1 MIKYVMKYWY
11 YALLAPLFMIGEV
24 CMDLLQPQFMSKIID
39 DGVNGLSNGG
49 NPDLNVIINNGLIMI
64 GLVIIGGICG
74 VLSGVFANLCSQNFS
89 NDLRTDCFKRVMH
102 FSFEQTDDFSIGSLV
117 TRITN
122 DVTQIQNLVSQLI
135 RGFVRTSFLFIGGI
149 LCMLLLNLNF
159 GLVLACSLPLVII
172 FVFVFIK
179 TASPKF
185 KELQR
190 KIDDVN
196 SVMQENVGATRVV
209 KAYVK
214 EKYEEKRFEAAN
226 ENLVKTQ
233 RYVLKLFS
241 FMSPITNIIL
251 NISIVAIIYV
261 GSINVKLDNGMTT
274 GNIMAA
280 ITYISR
286 IMMAILNMA
295 NLFQTASRA
304 LASSARVKQILNT
317 LPVITDG
324 GFNKPTEVVG
334 EIEFKNVC
342 FAYPDQMDVEVL
354 KNLNYKINSGETIG
368 ILGSTGCGK
377 SSLIQLIPRFYDV
390 SSGEVLVDN
399 VNVKEYDVDYLR
411 SKVAVALQ
419 KSELFSKTIYENI
432 ALSKKDA
439 SFAEVEEAAKIACA
453 DDFINRQPE
462 GYYTLVAEKG
472 MSLSG
477 GQKQRISIARTILK
491 NSEIIIFDDATSA
504 LDLKTEANLYKNL
517 NSKYAK
523 TTKIIIAQRISSVR
537 NADRIMVID
546 KGTIADIGNHNELL
560 ERCSI
565 YQEIYNSQLKGAVS
579 ND

>member
-24 CMDLLQPQFMSKIID
+24 CMDLLQPQFMSRIID
-39 DGVNGLSNGG
+39 DGVNGLNNGG

-74 VLSGVFANLCSQNFS
+74 VLSGIFANLCSQNFS

-149 LCMLLLNLNF
+149 LCMLLLNINF
-159 GLVLACSLPLVII
+159 GVVLACSLPLVVV

-196 SVMQENVGATRVV
+196 SVMQENVGAARVV

-214 EKYEEKRFEAAN
+214 EDYEEERFEKAN

-261 GSINVKLDNGMTT
+261 GSINVQLDNGMTT

-286 IMMAILNMA
+286 IMVAILNMA

-304 LASSARVKQILNT
+304 LASTARVKQILNT

-324 GFNKPTEVVG
+324 GFNAVTKVAG
-334 EIEFKNVC
+334 EIEFRNVS
-342 FAYPDQMDVEVL
+342 FAYPDQKDVEVL
-354 KNLNYKINSGETIG
+354 KNLNFKINSGETIG

-399 VNVKEYDVDYLR
+399 VNVKDYNVDYLR

-432 ALSKKDA
+432 ALGKEDA
-439 SFAEVEEAAKIACA
+439 SFASVAEAAKIACA
-453 DDFINRQPE
+453 DDFIKRQPE

-504 LDLKTEANLYKNL
+504 LDLKTEASLYKNL
-517 NSKYAK
+517 NAKYCN

-546 KGTIADIGNHNELL
+546 KGMIVDIGNHNELL